1 MLGLVAA
8 IVIAQQAAGPPL
20 GRGHLARAQAAGWNQ
35 ATGLISSLAAYT
47 SLTLSG
53 LGWFSR
59 ALSQHWSSTAICSV
73 LALFSAGVAATLQRW
88 SSDSIL
94 IAAERDRLS
103 SRANFLKSRIARYHP
118 MAGRRSIRNAL
129 RLCATLSLVCWG
141 AILLTAY
148 CVIPRRPTQ
157 TLDVVLGALALFGIL
172 MVLLMVSL
180 IVVGETF
187 HAWEEGSR
195 LSSAWLVTCY
205 LFGWLL
211 LLAAAVV
218 GRLRGT
224 FTMVTIAFRTV
235 AAIGLLSTSRV
246 GPTRVIFETWT
257 TKRFRRSITRIDGRM
272 SDLATEGLN
281 SRTDVSRLKRPG
293 YSSFSPSSSRTHRRT
308 PGGRYSRH
316 RKDSS
321 SASRTVVQ
329 RPGARQR

>member
-1 MLGLVAA
+1 M
-8 IVIAQQAAGPPL
+8 
-20 GRGHLARAQAAGWNQ
+20 
-35 ATGLISSLAAYT
+35 
-47 SLTLSG
+47 
-53 LGWFSR
+53 
-59 ALSQHWSSTAICSV
+59 
-73 LALFSAGVAATLQRW
+73 
-88 SSDSIL
+88 
-94 IAAERDRLS
+94 
-103 SRANFLKSRIARYHP
+103 
-118 MAGRRSIRNAL
+118 
-129 RLCATLSLVCWG
+129 
-141 AILLTAY
+141 LTAY
-148 CVIPRRPTQ
+148 CVSPRRPTQ

-246 GPTRVIFETWT
+246 GPTRVTFETWT

>member
-1 MLGLVAA
+1 MTNTVATDEVGPESLQALDGASKSIRQNFFVLLITSGVLVGALLVLRLVLTAVPLASVFSNPGRVLIAFDSGDLLTGVAGLLGLVAA

-47 SLTLSG
+47 SLTL
-53 LGWFSR
+53 
-59 ALSQHWSSTAICSV
+59 
-73 LALFSAGVAATLQRW
+73 
-88 SSDSIL
+88 
-94 IAAERDRLS
+94 
-103 SRANFLKSRIARYHP
+103 
-118 MAGRRSIRNAL
+118 
-129 RLCATLSLVCWG
+129 
-141 AILLTAY
+141 
-148 CVIPRRPTQ
+148 
-157 TLDVVLGALALFGIL
+157 
-172 MVLLMVSL
+172 
-180 IVVGETF
+180 
-187 HAWEEGSR
+187 
-195 LSSAWLVTCY
+195 CY

-224 FTMVTIAFRTV
+224 FTMVTIAFLTV